1 MEVQAF
7 LKLLMPLLDDGSGD
21 NALIKS
27 HDSLGVIAIP
37 SNLLVC

>member
-7 LKLLMPLLDDGSGD
+7 LKLLMPLLDDGPGD
-21 NALIKS
+21 NALIKP
-27 HDSLGVIAIP
+27 HYSLGVIAIP